1 MRFVLFVFEYDSRF
15 ICIFM
20 CVVEG
25 IQEFFAYCACSGIWN
40 KCKYNLFGAETR
52 EKQKNGSK
60 SKCRKTIRKKPHIK
74 KGNKLLFRL
83 SARLVVPLWITCKRI
98 FSSSSNHIP
107 TWNSACMR
115 SSTKNAY
122 HLKWFHYLFVNSNFC
137 RSNKTMC
144 ERRMCLQNPIVNL
157 DPHECDKSNT
167 RLAILSC
174 MLYYYFKQT
183 NRSSATATET
193 AKWNR
198 AQTKEKKSNFQSNRS
213 WLNFSTGSK
222 IFFFSNG
229 LASTISKS
237 FRHSK

>member
-1 MRFVLFVFEYDSRF
+1 M
-15 ICIFM
+15 
-20 CVVEG
+20 
-25 IQEFFAYCACSGIWN
+25 
-40 KCKYNLFGAETR
+40 
-52 EKQKNGSK
+52 QKNNWQK
-60 SKCRKTIRKKPHIK
+60 AAHEKE
-74 KGNKLLFRL
+74 NKLLFRL

-122 HLKWFHYLFVNSNFC
+122 RLKWFHYLFVNSNFC

-183 NRSSATATET
+183 NRSSATATKT

-198 AQTKEKKSNFQSNRS
+198 AQTKEKKIE
-213 WLNFSTGSK
+213 FSIQPLLAELLDRK
-222 IFFFSNG
+222 QNIFFLERTCKHNLKKLSTLKVNWMRASATWG
-229 LASTISKS
+229 IAQWLLANSCVYLCANTANEGKHRLI
-237 FRHSK
+237 RMEYRCPLH